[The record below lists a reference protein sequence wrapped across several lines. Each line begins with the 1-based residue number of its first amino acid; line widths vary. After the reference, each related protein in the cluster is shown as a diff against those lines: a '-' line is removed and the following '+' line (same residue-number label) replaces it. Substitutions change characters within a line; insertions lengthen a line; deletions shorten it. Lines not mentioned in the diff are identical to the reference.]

1 MTLQEQ
7 LEKLMSETGIKQS
20 DVAKGIGQ
28 SDSMVSQWRKGLYKG
43 DNAKVDEAIANFIQ
57 REQKKREIN
66 DLEMVFCH
74 TETTKRVMNFLETV
88 HQSRGQ
94 GLFIG
99 RAGMGKTT
107 IQREYARRHPDVI
120 LLEVSPTYTPAVIL
134 KTIAKKI
141 GANSSGSLN
150 DIYEAILEKL
160 TGSGRMILADE
171 AENLSTRSLEILRRL
186 RDQAKI
192 GLLLAGTM
200 RLKTNLI
207 GRHGELEQLFSRVGC
222 TFILPER
229 TADDELTQILRITL
243 PSLGMQLNQKI
254 VKSANGSLRR
264 LENLMYYLDRASKQ
278 SQTEINAEML
288 QVVEKW
294 LLAHGD

>member
-7 LEKLMSETGIKQS
+7 LEKLMSETGIQQS

-28 SDSMVSQWRKGLYKG
+28 SDSMVSQWRKGVYKG
-43 DNAKVDEAIANFIQ
+43 DNAKVDEKIANFIQ
-57 REQKKREIN
+57 REQKKREIQ

-74 TETTKRVMNFLETV
+74 TETAKRVLAFLETV

-94 GLFIG
+94 GLFVG

-107 IQREYARRHPDVI
+107 VLREYAHNHPDVI
-120 LLEVSPTYTPAVIL
+120 LLEVAPTYTPAVIL

-141 GANSSGSLN
+141 GASGSGSLN

-160 TGSGRMILADE
+160 TGSGRMILVDE

-186 RDQAKI
+186 RDQAKV
-192 GLLLAGTM
+192 GLLLAGTW

-222 TFILPER
+222 TFVLPER
-229 TADDELTQILRITL
+229 TADDELAQILRITL
-243 PSLGMQLNQKI
+243 PSLGMELKQQI
-254 VKSANGSLRR
+254 VKVAGGSLRR

-278 SQTEINAEML
+278 SNTAINHEML